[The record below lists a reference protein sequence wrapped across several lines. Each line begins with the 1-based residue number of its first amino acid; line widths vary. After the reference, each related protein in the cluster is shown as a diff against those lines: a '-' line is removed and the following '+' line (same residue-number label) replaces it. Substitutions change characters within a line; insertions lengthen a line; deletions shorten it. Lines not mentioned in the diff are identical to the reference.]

1 MSVSYRPFEGSQSVF
16 VLQFQTVENGGE
28 ERGKTTVGLDEISFG
43 ERSFDMLRTSSF
55 GKLSRDMVRK

>member
-28 ERGKTTVGLDEISFG
+28 ERGKTTVGLDEMGNLFW
-43 ERSFDMLRTSSF
+43 
-55 GKLSRDMVRK
+55 GKIFRYVEDEFIWETK